1 MQYVSEKVEVQ
12 LLYLTRVGDK
22 EPQAVYT
29 ALTRSFQHKRT
40 FLHHIAGPYARGGL
54 IEPPIFVVSN

>member
-29 ALTRSFQHKRT
+29 ALTRSFQLFFTILQART
-40 FLHHIAGPYARGGL
+40 QGGF
-54 IEPPIFVVSN
+54 EGV